1 MAISV
6 NTADINAWEN
16 ILITYFDDIPF
27 HQIGEGEQ
35 CIVKTNLALSNIRT
49 DISNLI
55 LLEEP
60 ENHLSHVNLNIL
72 LKNIVETHQKKQL
85 IITTH
90 SSFVAN
96 KLELTQLLFINDKK
110 ILEFEDL
117 TEDTQNYFSK

>member
-35 CIVKTNLALSNIRT
+35 FIVKTNLALSNIRT

-55 LLEEP
+55 LL
-60 ENHLSHVNLNIL
+60 
-72 LKNIVETHQKKQL
+72 
-85 IITTH
+85 
-90 SSFVAN
+90 
-96 KLELTQLLFINDKK
+96 
-110 ILEFEDL
+110 
-117 TEDTQNYFSK
+117 